1 MPVSILTAYI
11 VFELQCFL
19 TKMMMSYMRRQKNIW
34 MVHKLLPR
42 NHYRVSVAGQHVR
55 GLLLIHKQFL
65 FQQLSLSCLQKIN
78 VDFLAVGGLMG
89 MQSLKL
95 WIFCAEL

>member
-34 MVHKLLPR
+34 MVRKLLPR
-42 NHYRVSVAGQHVR
+42 NHYRVSVAGQHVP
-55 GLLLIHKQFL
+55 GLSHIHKQFL

-78 VDFLAVGGLMG
+78 VEFLGVRALMG

-95 WIFCAEL
+95 WIFCAGL